1 MTSTPD
7 SGSEPVSGE
16 RFGKGPEVSW
26 SQQVTDLEGTER
38 LGQWWGRNAER
49 GLTLEL
55 RGTLGAGKTTF
66 TRQLGEAL
74 GVVETISSP
83 TFVIC
88 RRHDGRLPLFHI
100 DAYRLEDPTELIL
113 QGWDEMLVEGV
124 VVVEWG
130 ERVAELLPEDR
141 VVIHIEHRG
150 EFAREFQLQGWGVRA
165 AALVERS
172 KEALDKGH

>member
-88 RRHDGRLPLFHI
+88 RIISQERTR
-100 DAYRLEDPTELIL
+100 ASNYR
-113 QGWDEMLVEGV
+113 MN
-124 VVVEWG
+124 
-130 ERVAELLPEDR
+130 
-141 VVIHIEHRG
+141 
-150 EFAREFQLQGWGVRA
+150 
-165 AALVERS
+165 
-172 KEALDKGH
+172 